1 MLIWI
6 RAYERTL
13 AGTHTHTHTHTHM
26 ITHQAQQYEEA
37 FQSAETVINELAQ
50 RICALPEAESTQ
62 VRWGEGAKTPASSGR
77 EKGSCLKVNN
87 AFSMAPAMRCIE
99 EQRPWARGRTSWEM
113 QERSQSG
120 RNRHYRVLG
129 DT

>member
-1 MLIWI
+1 MLMDT

-13 AGTHTHTHTHTHM
+13 AGTHAHTHTHM

-77 EKGSCLKVNN
+77 EKGSCPKVN

>member
-1 MLIWI
+1 MDTS
-6 RAYERTL
+6 AYVRTR
-13 AGTHTHTHTHTHM
+13 AGTHTHTRV

-37 FQSAETVINELAQ
+37 FQSAEIVINELAQ

-77 EKGSCLKVNN
+77 EKGSCPKVN
-87 AFSMAPAMRCIE
+87 AFGMAPATGPIE
-99 EQRPWARGRTSWEM
+99 EQRPWARGKTSWEM
-113 QERSQSG
+113 QERTYSG

-129 DT
+129 ET